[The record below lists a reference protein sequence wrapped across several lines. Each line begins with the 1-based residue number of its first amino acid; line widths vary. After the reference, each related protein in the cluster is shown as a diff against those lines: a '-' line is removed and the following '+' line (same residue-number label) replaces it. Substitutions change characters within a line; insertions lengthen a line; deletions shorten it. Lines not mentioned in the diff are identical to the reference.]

1 MKAEVHA
8 SRLVPPLRRPS
19 VEELIS
25 LGDLDYLQL
34 DAREAEDLGIIVDEL
49 LGVVEELTVL
59 WSERD
64 TPVPVGERWAGRRP
78 SDGENP
84 SNAFVWLCDV
94 EGAPGGSLDGRL
106 IGVKDNIDVGQ
117 IPTTNG
123 SALNPYTA
131 LGDATVVERVLQA
144 GARIV
149 GKLNLD
155 NYSSG
160 GSGETSVFGP
170 ALNPVNPNHS
180 AGGSSGGSGAALAS
194 GAVDL
199 ALGVDQA
206 GSARIPASYC
216 GTFALKAT
224 HGTVPTFGVTHLDH
238 TLDAIC
244 PMARSVEDLALLYAA
259 IAGPDWRDPQ
269 WLPERDGS
277 VANRVPAQAS
287 NGTDGV
293 TGLRFAVVREGIDAE
308 VCAPDVLTAF
318 DRSTDAL
325 RDAGAKVETISIPLW
340 PYGYP
345 IARPLLCHLVQGILF
360 SEGEGYGHFGLV
372 DLERM
377 HAFATNRRLKGPSF
391 PPNTKVWM
399 LTGRYLQERYLS
411 ASFGVAQNLRLALRE
426 DIKAALSSFDC
437 LLTPTTPFT
446 APLLETDQLNPSE
459 LVRQSPP
466 QIAYNTAPANLS
478 GHPALAAPNGEDAA
492 GLPTSLQLVGAYFAE
507 PLLFRIAQF
516 LEQASGPH
524 RAHGV
529 DFAAARAATVR
540 SVSAHDG

>member
-1 MKAEVHA
+1 MSLENE
-8 SRLVPPLRRPS
+8 SRLVPPLQRPS
-19 VEELIS
+19 AEELIA
-25 LGDLDYLQL
+25 LGDLDFLGL
-34 DAREAEDLGIIVDEL
+34 DAPEAEDLGVIVDEL

-64 TPVPVGERWAGRRP
+64 APLPVPERWGGRSP
-78 SDGENP
+78 GKGENP
-84 SNAFVWLCDV
+84 LNAFVWLCDI
-94 EGAPGGSLDGRL
+94 EGASAGPLSGRL
-106 IGVKDNIDVGQ
+106 IGVKDNIDVAQ

-131 LGDATVVERVLQA
+131 TVDATVIERVLEA
-144 GARIV
+144 GGHIV

-170 ALNPVNPNHS
+170 PLNPVNPKHS
-180 AGGSSGGSGAALAS
+180 AGGSSGGSGAALAA

-216 GTFALKAT
+216 GTLALKAT
-224 HGTVPTFGVTHLDH
+224 HGTVPTYGVTHLDH

-244 PMARSVEDLALLYAA
+244 PMARSVDDVELLYAA

-269 WLPERDGS
+269 WLPEREESATSRD
-277 VANRVPAQAS
+277 PAAAS
-287 NGTDGV
+287 SGADGV

-308 VCAPDVLTAF
+308 VCSPDVLTEF

-325 RDAGAKVETISIPLW
+325 RAGGATVETISIPLW

-372 DLERM
+372 DLARM
-377 HAFATNRRLKGPSF
+377 RTFAANRRLKGSLF

-426 DIKAALSSFDC
+426 DIKKALSSFDC

-446 APLLETDQLNPSE
+446 APLLETSELSASE
-459 LVRQSPP
+459 LVRQSRP

-478 GHPALAAPNGEDAA
+478 GHPALAVPNGADAS
-492 GLPTSLQLVGAYFAE
+492 GLPTSVQLVGAYFAE
-507 PLLFRIAQF
+507 PLLFRIARF
-516 LEQASGPH
+516 LEQMNERG
-524 RAHGV
+524 RA
-529 DFAAARAATVR
+529 DEDRIAAARAATIR
-540 SVSAHDG
+540 SVSTHEG